1 MMILTAGGVRIM
13 GQVLH
18 GTKNDRRGKF
28 MKKRSI
34 GILLLSL
41 TVCTCISGCSSQ
53 SIADVNEKSIQAE
66 EETET
71 EYAKKDVVIKEPE
84 EKTHL
89 SLREQATPLSKG
101 NRLLSKNETA
111 TYRGIEISVVDVLV
125 ADSKEEAGL
134 TEEELAYFSG
144 QNGGEDID
152 TTKKNENWEY
162 TWPFVRIRLKNTM
175 NEEQDI
181 CAGQLELYNVYDDGE
196 YKKVT
201 KVSEGAS
208 EVYNADYVGTDYRNF
223 VSLQPGEER
232 IVTVSY
238 TGLSKYQSKGYS
250 AQEGVLFTD
259 IPILENVYIKTY
271 AIGNIQEEEPLIC
284 LNIKN
289 GKVVDE

>member
-1 MMILTAGGVRIM
+1 
-13 GQVLH
+13 
-18 GTKNDRRGKF
+18 

-34 GILLLSL
+34 GILLLGL
-41 TVCTCISGCSSQ
+41 AVCTCISGCSSQ

-71 EYAKKDVVIKEPE
+71 KDEKKDVVIKKPE
-84 EKTHL
+84 DSTKPL
-89 SLREQATPLSKG
+89 LREQAAPLSKG
-101 NRLLSKNETA
+101 NRLLSRNETA
-111 TYRGIEISVVDVLV
+111 TYRGIEVSVVDVLL

-144 QNGGEDID
+144 ENGGEDID
-152 TTKKNENWEY
+152 TTRKHENWEY

-201 KVSEGAS
+201 KESEGYS
-208 EVYNADYVGTDYRNF
+208 KVYNADYKGTSFENF

-232 IVTVSY
+232 IVTVAY
-238 TGLSKYQSKGYS
+238 LGMRKYQSKGYS
-250 AQEGVLFTD
+250 SSEGVLFTD
-259 IPILENVYIKTY
+259 TPTLENVYIKTY
-271 AIGNIQEEEPLIC
+271 AVGNVQEEEPLIC

>member
-1 MMILTAGGVRIM
+1 MA
-13 GQVLH
+13 QVLPEMN
-18 GTKNDRRGKF
+18 NDRRRQF

-34 GILLLSL
+34 GILLLGL
-41 TVCTCISGCSSQ
+41 VVCTCISGCSSQ

-101 NRLLSKNETA
+101 NRLLSRNETA
-111 TYRGIEISVVDVLV
+111 TYRGIEITVVDVLV

-144 QNGGEDID
+144 ENGGEDND
-152 TTKKNENWEY
+152 TTRTNENWEY

-223 VSLQPGEER
+223 VSLQSGEER

-250 AQEGVLFTD
+250 SKDGVLFTD
-259 IPILENVYIKTY
+259 VPTMENVYIKTY

-284 LNIKN
+284 LNIRN
-289 GKVVDE
+289 GEVVDEADGH

>member
-1 MMILTAGGVRIM
+1 
-13 GQVLH
+13 
-18 GTKNDRRGKF
+18 

-53 SIADVNEKSIQAE
+53 SIADVNKKSIQAE

-101 NRLLSKNETA
+101 NRLLSRNETA

-162 TWPFVRIRLKNTM
+162 TWPFVRIRLKNTT
-175 NEEQDI
+175 NEKQDI
-181 CAGQLELYNVYDDGE
+181 NAGQLELYNVYDEGE
-196 YKKVT
+196 YKT
-201 KVSEGAS
+201 AQKVSEGAS
-208 EVYNADYVGTDYRNF
+208 EVYNADYIGTDHGNF
-223 VSLQPGEER
+223 ASLQPGEER

-238 TGLSKYQSKGYS
+238 TGLRKYQSKGYS

>member
-1 MMILTAGGVRIM
+1 
-13 GQVLH
+13 
-18 GTKNDRRGKF
+18 

-34 GILLLSL
+34 GILLLGL
-41 TVCTCISGCSSQ
+41 VVCTCISGCSSQ

-66 EETET
+66 EET

-101 NRLLSKNETA
+101 NRLLSRNEMA

-162 TWPFVRIRLKNTM
+162 TWPFVRIRLKNTT

-181 CAGQLELYNVYDDGE
+181 CAGQLELYNVYDEGE
-196 YKKVT
+196 YKTVQ
-201 KVSEGAS
+201 KVSGGYS
-208 EVYNADYVGTDYRNF
+208 KVYNADYVGTDHGNF
-223 VSLQPGEER
+223 ASLQPGEER
-232 IVTVSY
+232 IVTVAY
-238 TGLSKYQSKGYS
+238 LGMTKYQSKGYS
-250 AQEGVLFTD
+250 SSEGVIFTD
-259 IPILENVYIKTY
+259 TPTLENVYMKTY

-284 LNIKN
+284 LNIKD
-289 GKVVDE
+289 GKVVNE

>member
-1 MMILTAGGVRIM
+1 
-13 GQVLH
+13 
-18 GTKNDRRGKF
+18 

-34 GILLLSL
+34 GILLLGL

-89 SLREQATPLSKG
+89 SLREQAAPLSKG
-101 NRLLSKNETA
+101 NRLLSRNETA
-111 TYRGIEISVVDVLV
+111 TYRGIEVSVVDVLL

-152 TTKKNENWEY
+152 TVKKNEDWEY
-162 TWPFVRIRLKNTM
+162 IWPFVRIRLKNTT

-181 CAGQLELYNVYDDGE
+181 NAGQLELYNVYDDGE

-201 KVSEGAS
+201 KVSEGYS
-208 EVYNADYVGTDYRNF
+208 KVYNADYKGT
-223 VSLQPGEER
+223 
-232 IVTVSY
+232 
-238 TGLSKYQSKGYS
+238 
-250 AQEGVLFTD
+250 
-259 IPILENVYIKTY
+259 
-271 AIGNIQEEEPLIC
+271 
-284 LNIKN
+284 
-289 GKVVDE
+289 

>member
-1 MMILTAGGVRIM
+1 MA
-13 GQVLH
+13 QVLPEM
-18 GTKNDRRGKF
+18 NSDRRRKF

-34 GILLLSL
+34 GILLLGL
-41 TVCTCISGCSSQ
+41 AVCTCISGCGSQ

-71 EYAKKDVVIKEPE
+71 KDEKKDVVIKKPE
-84 EKTHL
+84 DSTKPL
-89 SLREQATPLSKG
+89 LREQAAPLSKG
-101 NRLLSKNETA
+101 NRLLSRNETA
-111 TYRGIEISVVDVLV
+111 TYRGIEITVVDVLV

-144 QNGGEDID
+144 ENGGEDID
-152 TTKKNENWEY
+152 TTRKHENWEY

-201 KVSEGAS
+201 KVSEGYS
-208 EVYNADYVGTDYRNF
+208 KVYNADYKGTSFENF

-232 IVTVSY
+232 IVTVAY
-238 TGLSKYQSKGYS
+238 LGLTKYQSKGYS
-250 AQEGVLFTD
+250 SSEGVLFTD
-259 IPILENVYIKTY
+259 TPTLENVYIKTY
-271 AIGNIQEEEPLIC
+271 AVGNVQEEESLIC

-289 GKVVDE
+289 GKVLDE

>member
-1 MMILTAGGVRIM
+1 MA
-13 GQVLH
+13 QVLPEMN
-18 GTKNDRRGKF
+18 NDRRRQF

-34 GILLLSL
+34 GILLLGL
-41 TVCTCISGCSSQ
+41 VVCTCISGCSSQ
-53 SIADVNEKSIQAE
+53 SIADVNEKSIQAQ

-71 EYAKKDVVIKEPE
+71 KDEKKDVVIKKPE
-84 EKTHL
+84 DSTKPL
-89 SLREQATPLSKG
+89 LREQAAPLSKG
-101 NRLLSKNETA
+101 NRLLSRNETA
-111 TYRGIEISVVDVLV
+111 TYRGIEITVVDVLV

-144 QNGGEDID
+144 ENGGEDID
-152 TTKKNENWEY
+152 TTRKHENWEY

-201 KVSEGAS
+201 KVSEGYS
-208 EVYNADYVGTDYRNF
+208 KVYNADYKGTSFENF

-232 IVTVSY
+232 IVTVAY
-238 TGLSKYQSKGYS
+238 LGMRKYQSKGYS
-250 AQEGVLFTD
+250 SSEGVLFTD
-259 IPILENVYIKTY
+259 IPTLENVYMKTY

-284 LNIKN
+284 LNIKD
-289 GKVVDE
+289 GKVVNE

>member
-1 MMILTAGGVRIM
+1 MA
-13 GQVLH
+13 QVLLEM
-18 GTKNDRRGKF
+18 NSDRRRKF

-34 GILLLSL
+34 GILLLGL

-71 EYAKKDVVIKEPE
+71 EYAKKDVVIKKPE
-84 EKTHL
+84 DSTKPL
-89 SLREQATPLSKG
+89 LREQAAPLSKG
-101 NRLLSKNETA
+101 NRLLSRNETA
-111 TYRGIEISVVDVLV
+111 TYRGIEITVVDVLV

-152 TTKKNENWEY
+152 TVKKNEDWEY
-162 TWPFVRIRLKNTM
+162 IWPFVRIRLKNTM

-201 KVSEGAS
+201 KVSEGYS
-208 EVYNADYVGTDYRNF
+208 KVYNADY
-223 VSLQPGEER
+223 
-232 IVTVSY
+232 
-238 TGLSKYQSKGYS
+238 
-250 AQEGVLFTD
+250 
-259 IPILENVYIKTY
+259 
-271 AIGNIQEEEPLIC
+271 
-284 LNIKN
+284 
-289 GKVVDE
+289 

>member
-1 MMILTAGGVRIM
+1 MA
-13 GQVLH
+13 QVLPEMN
-18 GTKNDRRGKF
+18 NDRRRQF

-34 GILLLSL
+34 GILLLGL
-41 TVCTCISGCSSQ
+41 VVCTCISGCSSQ

-101 NRLLSKNETA
+101 NRLLSRNETA
-111 TYRGIEISVVDVLV
+111 TYRGIEITVVDVLV

>member
-1 MMILTAGGVRIM
+1 MA
-13 GQVLH
+13 QVLPEM
-18 GTKNDRRGKF
+18 NSDRRRKF

-34 GILLLSL
+34 GILLLGL
-41 TVCTCISGCSSQ
+41 AVCTCISGCGSQ

-71 EYAKKDVVIKEPE
+71 KDEKKDVVIKKPE
-84 EKTHL
+84 DSTKPL
-89 SLREQATPLSKG
+89 LREQAAPLSKG
-101 NRLLSKNETA
+101 NRLLSRNETA
-111 TYRGIEISVVDVLV
+111 TYRGIEITVVDVLV

-144 QNGGEDID
+144 ENGGEDID
-152 TTKKNENWEY
+152 TTRKHENWEY

-289 GKVVDE
+289 GKVVNE

>member
-1 MMILTAGGVRIM
+1 MA
-13 GQVLH
+13 QVLPEM
-18 GTKNDRRGKF
+18 NSDRRRKF

-34 GILLLSL
+34 GILLLGL
-41 TVCTCISGCSSQ
+41 AVCTCISGCGSQ

-71 EYAKKDVVIKEPE
+71 EYAKKDVVIKKPE
-84 EKTHL
+84 DSTKPL
-89 SLREQATPLSKG
+89 LREQAAPLSKG
-101 NRLLSKNETA
+101 NRLLSRNETA
-111 TYRGIEISVVDVLV
+111 TYRGIEITVVDVLV

-144 QNGGEDID
+144 ENGGEDID
-152 TTKKNENWEY
+152 TVKKNEDWEY
-162 TWPFVRIRLKNTM
+162 IWPFVRIRLKNTM

-201 KVSEGAS
+201 KVSEGYS
-208 EVYNADYVGTDYRNF
+208 KVYNADYKGTSFENF

-232 IVTVSY
+232 IVTVAY
-238 TGLSKYQSKGYS
+238 LGMRKYQSKGYS
-250 AQEGVLFTD
+250 SSEGVLFTD
-259 IPILENVYIKTY
+259 TPTLENVYIKTY
-271 AIGNIQEEEPLIC
+271 AVGNVQEEEPLIC

-289 GKVVDE
+289 GKVVDEQ

>member
-1 MMILTAGGVRIM
+1 MA
-13 GQVLH
+13 QVLPEMN
-18 GTKNDRRGKF
+18 NDRRRQF

-34 GILLLSL
+34 GILLLGL
-41 TVCTCISGCSSQ
+41 VVCTCISGCSSQ

-201 KVSEGAS
+201 KVSEGYS
-208 EVYNADYVGTDYRNF
+208 KVYNADYKGTSFENF

-232 IVTVSY
+232 IVTVAY
-238 TGLSKYQSKGYS
+238 LGMTKYQSKGYS
-250 AQEGVLFTD
+250 SSEGVIFTD
-259 IPILENVYIKTY
+259 TPTLENVYMKTY

-284 LNIKN
+284 LNIKD
-289 GKVVDE
+289 GKVVNE

>member
-1 MMILTAGGVRIM
+1 MA
-13 GQVLH
+13 QVLLEMN
-18 GTKNDRRGKF
+18 NDRRRQF

-41 TVCTCISGCSSQ
+41 VVCTCISGCSSQ

-111 TYRGIEISVVDVLV
+111 TYRGIEVSVVDVLL

-162 TWPFVRIRLKNTM
+162 IWPFVRIRLKNTM

-284 LNIKN
+284 LNIKY

>member
-1 MMILTAGGVRIM
+1 MA
-13 GQVLH
+13 QVLPEM
-18 GTKNDRRGKF
+18 NSDRRRKF

-34 GILLLSL
+34 GILLLGL
-41 TVCTCISGCSSQ
+41 AVCTCISGCGSQ

-71 EYAKKDVVIKEPE
+71 KDEKKDVVIKKPE
-84 EKTHL
+84 DSTKPL
-89 SLREQATPLSKG
+89 LREQAAPLSKG
-101 NRLLSKNETA
+101 NRLLSRNETA
-111 TYRGIEISVVDVLV
+111 TYRGIEITVVDVLV

-134 TEEELAYFSG
+134 TEEEQAYFSG
-144 QNGGEDID
+144 ENGGEDID
-152 TTKKNENWEY
+152 TTRKHENWEY

-223 VSLQPGEER
+223 VSLQSGEER

-250 AQEGVLFTD
+250 SKDGVLFTD
-259 IPILENVYIKTY
+259 VPTMENVYIKTY

-284 LNIKN
+284 LNIRN
-289 GKVVDE
+289 GEVVDEADGH

>member
-1 MMILTAGGVRIM
+1 MA
-13 GQVLH
+13 QVLPEMN
-18 GTKNDRRGKF
+18 NDRRRQF

-34 GILLLSL
+34 GILLLGL
-41 TVCTCISGCSSQ
+41 VVCTCISGCSSQ

-232 IVTVSY
+232 IVTESY
-238 TGLSKYQSKGYS
+238 TGISKYLSKGYS

>member
-1 MMILTAGGVRIM
+1 MA
-13 GQVLH
+13 QVLPEM
-18 GTKNDRRGKF
+18 NSDRRRKF

-34 GILLLSL
+34 GILLLGL
-41 TVCTCISGCSSQ
+41 AVCTCISGCGSQ
-53 SIADVNEKSIQAE
+53 SIADVNEKSIQAQ

-71 EYAKKDVVIKEPE
+71 KDEKKDVVIKKPE
-84 EKTHL
+84 DSTKPL
-89 SLREQATPLSKG
+89 LREQAAPLSKG
-101 NRLLSKNETA
+101 NRLLSRNETA
-111 TYRGIEISVVDVLV
+111 TYRGIEITVVDVLV

-144 QNGGEDID
+144 ENGGEDID
-152 TTKKNENWEY
+152 TTRKHENWEY

-208 EVYNADYVGTDYRNF
+208 EVYNADYIGTDHGNF
-223 VSLQPGEER
+223 ASLQPGEER

-238 TGLSKYQSKGYS
+238 TGLRKYQSKGYS

-259 IPILENVYIKTY
+259 TPTLENVYMKTY

-284 LNIKN
+284 LNIKD
-289 GKVVDE
+289 GKVVNE

>member
-1 MMILTAGGVRIM
+1 MA
-13 GQVLH
+13 QVLPEM
-18 GTKNDRRGKF
+18 NSDRRRQF

-34 GILLLSL
+34 GILLLGL
-41 TVCTCISGCSSQ
+41 VVCTCISGCSSQ

>member
-1 MMILTAGGVRIM
+1 MA
-13 GQVLH
+13 QVLPEMN
-18 GTKNDRRGKF
+18 NDRRRQF

-34 GILLLSL
+34 GILLLGL

-89 SLREQATPLSKG
+89 SLREQAAPLSKG
-101 NRLLSKNETA
+101 NRLLSRNETA
-111 TYRGIEISVVDVLV
+111 TYPGIEITVVDVLV

>member
-1 MMILTAGGVRIM
+1 MA
-13 GQVLH
+13 QVLPEM
-18 GTKNDRRGKF
+18 NSDRRRKF

-34 GILLLSL
+34 GILLLGL
-41 TVCTCISGCSSQ
+41 TVCTCISGCNSQ
-53 SIADVNEKSIQAE
+53 RIADVNEKSIQAE

-71 EYAKKDVVIKEPE
+71 KDEKKDVVIKKPE
-84 EKTHL
+84 DSTKPL
-89 SLREQATPLSKG
+89 LREQAAPLSKG
-101 NRLLSKNETA
+101 NRLLSRNETA
-111 TYRGIEISVVDVLV
+111 TYRGIEVSVVDVLL

-144 QNGGEDID
+144 ENGGEDID
-152 TTKKNENWEY
+152 TTRKHENWEY

-201 KVSEGAS
+201 KVSEGYS
-208 EVYNADYVGTDYRNF
+208 KVYNADYKGTSFENF

-232 IVTVSY
+232 IVTVAY
-238 TGLSKYQSKGYS
+238 LGLTKYQSKGYS
-250 AQEGVLFTD
+250 SSECVLFTD
-259 IPILENVYIKTY
+259 TPTLENVYIKTY
-271 AIGNIQEEEPLIC
+271 AVGNVQEEEPLIC

-289 GKVVDE
+289 GKVVDEQ